1 MRQINTHDFYVAT
14 RSTSRDINRRI
25 ALNLIREHQ
34 PLSRADL
41 ARRMKVG
48 RGVISVLVGEL
59 IAEGMIYEGATGEAA
74 RGRKPTFLHIRTQD
88 RIIVAVD
95 IRFSRTTLMLTDFGG
110 QEIALD
116 SFETIFVPA
125 QFVSHLAERVM
136 RLLKNHDALMR
147 CEGVGIAVPGIV
159 DHVTGRVLNAPTLGW
174 RNVNLREDFASQT
187 GLTVQVENAAKAC
200 AVAQMW
206 QGRGDPVGGQNFA
219 FISISDGVGVGL
231 VVNGELVRGRGNMA
245 GEFGHNPLSLDGPRC
260 MCGSSGCWEAYISNI
275 ATLSR
280 FFGRDLS
287 KVGPKTVLEAKGEG
301 VGIKTVSDLASLAR
315 AGDPRALAAIQ
326 TTGRYLGLGLAGI
339 INALN
344 PARVYLSGEITEAWS
359 LIEGTVRSALSERA
373 LTSAAAE
380 TVILI
385 ARNADYP
392 RLRGAAALVAAPTF
406 AAPRVA

>member
-116 SFETIFVPA
+116 SFETIFVTA
-125 QFVSHLAERVM
+125 QFVAHLAERVM
-136 RLLKNHDALMR
+136 SLLKNYDALMR

-174 RNVNLREDFASQT
+174 RNVNLREDFAALT
-187 GLTVQVENAAKAC
+187 GLNVQVENAAKAC

-287 KVGPKTVLEAKGEG
+287 KVGPKTVLETKDEG
-301 VGIKTVSDLASLAR
+301 ASVKTVSDLAGLAR
-315 AGDPRALAAIQ
+315 IGDPRALAAIQ

-344 PARVYLSGEITEAWS
+344 PARVYLSGELTEAWS

-380 TVILI
+380 TAILI